1 MGGEK
6 PFAEVYEG
14 DRDEMELPSLLI
26 DGIVTVCAHE
36 DDEHDSALAE
46 FVKDAERINSA
57 VSARERKAAAQA
69 LREASVDLIAAFD
82 GYAHD
87 VSAWLRSRAAA
98 LEGGAT

>member
-1 MGGEK
+1 MSDEK
-6 PFAEVYEG
+6 PFASMSHEGTGPYLWMEDVQFAAYECDG
-14 DRDEMELPSLLI
+14 DPFKAMD
-26 DGIVTVCAHE
+26 
-36 DDEHDSALAE
+36 
-46 FVKDAERINSA
+46 KINSA

>member
-1 MGGEK
+1 MSDEK
-6 PFAEVYEG
+6 PFARVVPSNGRYYKVAGVIAKPSAPQDAEG
-14 DRDEMELPSLLI
+14 DVR
-26 DGIVTVCAHE
+26 T
-36 DDEHDSALAE
+36 
-46 FVKDAERINSA
+46 INSA

>member
-1 MGGEK
+1 MSDEK
-6 PFAEVYEG
+6 PFAVPKPETSV
-14 DRDEMELPSLLI
+14 S
-26 DGIVTVCAHE
+26 
-36 DDEHDSALAE
+36 
-46 FVKDAERINSA
+46 DAEGYAVAVGDETLCPPWGNYSEIGAGVVCRTLNSA
-57 VSARERKAAAQA
+57 VAARERKAAAQA